1 MTSSTKRTTQLA
13 IGYALISALLYAFYP
28 PLAKLLIHSVP
39 VAILSSLLYLGTGI
53 GTALIY
59 PLVHRGHHVANGLKR
74 SDTTAL
80 IAVIGFNIVASILM
94 NLALKLSD
102 AGSVSLLGNF
112 EIVATSV
119 LAMLFFHEH
128 ISQQLGLGI
137 VVITIASILLSS
149 TGVLHFSFSL
159 GAVLALIAT
168 ACWGLENNL
177 TRVLSDRD
185 PLQVVIVKGLG
196 VGIGSLIVSVALRES
211 WPAIGTVIA
220 ALILGFFAYGI
231 SIVFYILAQR
241 SIGAAKTSA
250 YYAVAPF
257 LAVVLSF
264 FLLGERPT
272 ALFGIALV
280 LMIIGTVFV
289 TLDAMKN

>member
-1 MTSSTKRTTQLA
+1 M
-13 IGYALISALLYAFYP
+13 
-28 PLAKLLIHSVP
+28 
-39 VAILSSLLYLGTGI
+39 LSSLLYLGTGI

-168 ACWGLENNL
+168 ACCGLENNL

>member
-128 ISQQLGLGI
+128 ISRQLGLGI
-137 VVITIASILLSS
+137 VVITVASILLSS

-177 TRVLSDRD
+177 TRVLSNRD

-196 VGIGSLIVSVALRES
+196 VGVGSLIVSVALRES
-211 WPAIGTVIA
+211 WPVIGTVIA

-280 LMIIGTVFV
+280 LMIVGTVFV

>member
-289 TLDAMKN
+289 TLDDMKN

>member
-168 ACWGLENNL
+168 ACCGLENNL